1 MIKTRKNRKKF
12 SREAA
17 IPSPFFMALGV
28 GMLIFFVYIW
38 LDQRCEAL
46 GRRISQL
53 EGQKV
58 ELQRQ
63 VKQERSRWESA
74 KSLEQVERLL
84 QRHHVAMTWPDERN
98 IVRIRRTAEEPS
110 AAEAA
115 PARRQFARAGGIAN
129 D

>member
-1 MIKTRKNRKKF
+1 MKTRRNRKKF
-12 SREAA
+12 SRSAA
-17 IPSPFFMALGV
+17 STSPFIMAACAGL
-28 GMLIFFVYIW
+28 LIFVVYIW
-38 LDQRCEAL
+38 LDLRCEAL

-58 ELQRQ
+58 ALQRQ

-98 IVRIRRTAEEPS
+98 IVRIRRTVEEPS

-115 PARRQFARAGGIAN
+115 PVRHQFARAGGIAN

>member
-1 MIKTRKNRKKF
+1 MKTRRNRKKF

-17 IPSPFFMALGV
+17 IPSPFFMAVGV
-28 GMLIFFVYIW
+28 GMFVFFGYIW

-74 KSLEQVERLL
+74 KSIEQVGRLL

-98 IVRIRRTAEEPS
+98 IVRIRRTVEEPS
-110 AAEAA
+110 AMEAA
-115 PARRQFARAGGIAN
+115 PARHQFARAGGMAN